1 MTAVD
6 IRTNDSDNHSK
17 SYFLYM
23 KLACVVSTQV
33 CGNKGKTLTGKM
45 GRKIFPTKLKAPQG
59 AIMKSQT
66 AKSTSSTSD
75 SKMIRK
81 SYTWS
86 CTSY

>member
-23 KLACVVSTQV
+23 KLACVVSTHV

-45 GRKIFPTKLKAPQG
+45 GRKIFPTKLKAP
-59 AIMKSQT
+59 
-66 AKSTSSTSD
+66 
-75 SKMIRK
+75 
-81 SYTWS
+81 
-86 CTSY
+86 